1 MLFAY
6 QIVKGYFPTA
16 AAAYAP
22 GCVYGSVTNDDLA
35 KGIVRVLDM
44 LLVLFV
50 FGHGKSPF
58 LNDGKRAAAHSL
70 AVDWLG
76 WVCYF

>member
-22 GCVYGSVTNDDLA
+22 GCVYGSVANDNPA
-35 KGIVRVLDM
+35 KGIVRVSDM
-44 LLVLFV
+44 LLIFFV
-50 FGHGKSPF
+50 VKVNEKVSQALMNF
-58 LNDGKRAAAHSL
+58 
-70 AVDWLG
+70 
-76 WVCYF
+76 

>member
-22 GCVYGSVTNDDLA
+22 GCVYGGVANDNPA
-35 KGIVRVLDM
+35 KGIVRVSDM
-44 LLVLFV
+44 LLVFFNL
-50 FGHGKSPF
+50 GHGKSPF
-58 LNDGKRAAAHSL
+58 L
-70 AVDWLG
+70 
-76 WVCYF
+76 